1 MFRKELVYL
10 MPEKLI
16 RYHKSEK
23 YLKLLIQKVVL
34 FEKNESTDMK
44 IGAITEVI
52 R

>member
-1 MFRKELVYL
+1 

-23 YLKLLIQKVVL
+23 YLKLLIQNVL